1 MMRLKEYRPRWALR
15 IVGGALWLAL
25 LVGGVHAQTA
35 TERYDASAS
44 GASEHEAIRNALLE
58 AAFQLCGVSIRS
70 DTWSTGAVVV
80 RDGGAEF
87 IERINDRI
95 RVIAGKDECRF
106 IGYEVLGTAREGDD
120 VRVGIQVRYSTYQ
133 VPGEAAERRRLAVLD
148 FELDEVH
155 LYGAGGGREQRS
167 GGRVVR
173 QGVDVDYE
181 LIRNLQQR
189 FRARIEE
196 LLIQGRRFAVLD
208 RRAPEIYEQE
218 KRLLRSSDVDPA
230 EGARLGKVLGAD
242 HMLYGTVDRIEV
254 QEQRTE
260 IQLTGESRL
269 RVSGTVR
276 GRFSV
281 LAVATR
287 QVTWSS
293 SLELEWVVEEDLRP
307 EQVAEGLLDEL
318 ALHLVDE
325 VTEGIFPPVV
335 TQVTGWGSFVV
346 NRGGNTVQVDDR
358 FEVFALG
365 DMLVDPDTGENL
377 GRLEATVGIARITAV
392 KPKYSLA
399 EMVTD
404 TAGIARGMVLRRYH
418 GAIDAGSGRDAD
430 GDSGGLRS
438 GDERN
443 YRRIDRDRD
452 RDGMPDYLNRD
463 AQTRDSNEDG
473 LPDYLNRD
481 NLRRR

>member
-1 MMRLKEYRPRWALR
+1 MEL
-15 IVGGALWLAL
+15 
-25 LVGGVHAQTA
+25 
-35 TERYDASAS
+35 
-44 GASEHEAIRNALLE
+44 
-58 AAFQLCGVSIRS
+58 
-70 DTWSTGAVVV
+70 
-80 RDGGAEF
+80 
-87 IERINDRI
+87 IEQINDHI
-95 RVIAGKDECRF
+95 RVTTGKDECRF
-106 IGYEVLGTAREGDD
+106 EGYELLGVSRDSGD
-120 VRVGIQVRYSTYQ
+120 VEVVIQVRYSSYR
-133 VPGEAAERRRLAVLD
+133 VPGPAVERRRLAVLD
-148 FELDEVH
+148 FPMDEVH
-155 LYGAGGGREQRS
+155 LYGTGGRREQRS

-173 QGVDVDYE
+173 RGVDVDYE
-181 LIRNLQQR
+181 LIRNLQER

-242 HMLYGTVDRIEV
+242 YMLYGTVDRIEV
-254 QEQRTE
+254 EEKLTR
-260 IQLTGESRL
+260 IQITGESYS
-269 RVSGTVR
+269 RVLATVR
-276 GRFSV
+276 VRFSV

-287 QVTWSS
+287 QVKWSS
-293 SLELEWVVEEDLRP
+293 SLEFEWVIEEDRRP
-307 EQVAEGLLDEL
+307 ERVAEGMLDEL
-318 ALHLVDE
+318 AIHVVDE
-325 VTEGIFPPVV
+325 LTENIYPPVV